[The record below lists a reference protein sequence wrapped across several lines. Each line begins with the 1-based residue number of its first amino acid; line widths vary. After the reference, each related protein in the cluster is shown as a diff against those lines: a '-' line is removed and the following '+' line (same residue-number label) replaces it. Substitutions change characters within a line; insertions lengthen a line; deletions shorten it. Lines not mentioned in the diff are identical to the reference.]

1 MPARELSKRLTDDLQ
16 IGRLSS
22 PGLWVDRLESYK
34 KTKAYPP
41 LLIRWNDYCLH
52 IVSRRTLTIRLATV
66 WRASGM
72 TNNNRVYGDP
82 ILI

>member
-34 KTKAYPP
+34 KNKSLPP
-41 LLIRWNDYCLH
+41 PTDSLE
-52 IVSRRTLTIRLATV
+52 
-66 WRASGM
+66 
-72 TNNNRVYGDP
+72 
-82 ILI
+82 